1 MSGYKVVCVDDEQD
15 ILDYLEITLA
25 EYGYE
30 SVTFTDPSQAFDYVL
45 ENKKNILMICS
56 DFKMPEM
63 TGFEFRAKLLE
74 NGLDH
79 PFVILTGFFDK
90 ELAVDAMRLNI
101 SEFIS
106 KPIIENQFKPI
117 ILNYAEKR
125 KASLEEDRE
134 MVCDFLE
141 ETYPMLDEIEE
152 LILELEEKP
161 EDENAIN
168 TYFRLLHTIKGTSSC
183 IGLDALAAFAHR
195 YEDLIN
201 LLKGKQQEVN
211 SSVINVLLKGLD
223 YLKQMYACEKEFK
236 AFPHKIEDIVKIFDQ
251 DFTVDNDD
259 ALEVEQK
266 KDVQKSSKSSS
277 VKEEKISISVDI
289 LSEFL
294 EMSGELTVLKNTIFK
309 ILIKMNSKYSGDP
322 DLEQLSASMTGMH
335 KISSLLQN
343 QVAEMKKITVET
355 VYKPMKRV
363 VRDSANICNKKVH
376 LNTTGGN
383 LRVDT
388 SVGKLLNNVL
398 VHMLRNSV
406 DHGIESPGRR
416 EEIGKNPEGVIDLNL
431 SETGESIIV
440 EIIDDGNGID
450 AEKIKEK
457 ALEKELYSSSD
468 LEKMSKNR
476 VFQILFES
484 GFSTAEK
491 ITAVSGRG
499 VGMDMVKSSIEEFG
513 GRIFIDSELGKGS
526 KFVIDIPIP
535 RSVLIIKSL
544 MVFSKGLPFNI
555 PLDDVEKVVLYEDVK
570 EEEMMQEVEGKLIFR
585 YHDRL
590 IPLLELRDIL
600 QLEPR
605 DKKDI
610 FNIVIVRSEHFCYG
624 IVVDEIED
632 IEEVVVKKLSH
643 PLDKAEIFQGVTFV
657 GDGELGL
664 IINVK
669 GIAKTYG
676 ISAKEEEEI
685 LGLIVECNDEKEY
698 MQFNL
703 LEHKN
708 YCLPLEYVY
717 RLEVFQVSSIE
728 YSGDLPL
735 IKYREGTLPLM
746 LPENELGLTDI
757 SMVELLEDKEEID
770 IIVINY
776 KGHKRGLFINE
787 ITDIIKTSEV
797 VDHQMKD
804 DNLILGTIFMSEH
817 TNSVIDIEKM
827 MSRYLPKAIELEI
840 GEAKQDN
847 KEIKDLDSF
856 LKEAS

>member
-1 MSGYKVVCVDDEQD
+1 
-15 ILDYLEITLA
+15 
-25 EYGYE
+25 
-30 SVTFTDPSQAFDYVL
+30 
-45 ENKKNILMICS
+45 
-56 DFKMPEM
+56 
-63 TGFEFRAKLLE
+63 
-74 NGLDH
+74 
-79 PFVILTGFFDK
+79 
-90 ELAVDAMRLNI
+90 
-101 SEFIS
+101 
-106 KPIIENQFKPI
+106 
-117 ILNYAEKR
+117 
-125 KASLEEDRE
+125 
-134 MVCDFLE
+134 
-141 ETYPMLDEIEE
+141 
-152 LILELEEKP
+152 
-161 EDENAIN
+161 
-168 TYFRLLHTIKGTSSC
+168 
-183 IGLDALAAFAHR
+183 
-195 YEDLIN
+195 
-201 LLKGKQQEVN
+201 
-211 SSVINVLLKGLD
+211 
-223 YLKQMYACEKEFK
+223 
-236 AFPHKIEDIVKIFDQ
+236 
-251 DFTVDNDD
+251 
-259 ALEVEQK
+259 
-266 KDVQKSSKSSS
+266 
-277 VKEEKISISVDI
+277 
-289 LSEFL
+289 
-294 EMSGELTVLKNTIFK
+294 
-309 ILIKMNSKYSGDP
+309 
-322 DLEQLSASMTGMH
+322 
-335 KISSLLQN
+335 
-343 QVAEMKKITVET
+343 
-355 VYKPMKRV
+355 
-363 VRDSANICNKKVH
+363 
-376 LNTTGGN
+376 
-383 LRVDT
+383 
-388 SVGKLLNNVL
+388 
-398 VHMLRNSV
+398 
-406 DHGIESPGRR
+406 
-416 EEIGKNPEGVIDLNL
+416 
-431 SETGESIIV
+431 
-440 EIIDDGNGID
+440 
-450 AEKIKEK
+450 
-457 ALEKELYSSSD
+457 
-468 LEKMSKNR
+468 
-476 VFQILFES
+476 
-484 GFSTAEK
+484 
-491 ITAVSGRG
+491 
-499 VGMDMVKSSIEEFG
+499 
-513 GRIFIDSELGKGS
+513 
-526 KFVIDIPIP
+526 
-535 RSVLIIKSL
+535 
-544 MVFSKGLPFNI
+544 
-555 PLDDVEKVVLYEDVK
+555 
-570 EEEMMQEVEGKLIFR
+570 MMQEVEGKLIFR

-676 ISAKEEEEI
+676 ISAKEEEI

-847 KEIKDLDSF
+847 KEIKDLDNF

>member
-1 MSGYKVVCVDDEQD
+1 MSGYKIVCVDDEQD
-15 ILDYLEITLA
+15 ILDYLETILA

-30 SVTFTDPSQAFDYVL
+30 SVNFTDPSQAFDYVL

-63 TGFEFRAKLLE
+63 TGFQLRSKLLE
-74 NGLDH
+74 NSLDH
-79 PFVILTGFFDK
+79 PFVIVTGFFDK

-106 KPIIENQFKPI
+106 KPIVENDFKPI

-125 KASLEEDRE
+125 KASIEEDRE

-152 LILELEEKP
+152 LILELEENP

-168 TYFRLLHTIKGTSSC
+168 TYFRLLHTIKGTASC
-183 IGLDALAAFAHR
+183 IGLDVLAAFAHK

-201 LLKGKQQEVN
+201 LVKGKKQKVN
-211 SSVINVLLKGLD
+211 STVINVLLKGSD

-251 DFTVDNDD
+251 DFTADNND
-259 ALEVEQK
+259 AIEDEQK
-266 KDVQKSSKSSS
+266 QDVQKSSKSSS

-289 LSEFL
+289 LSDFL

-309 ILIKMNSKYSGDP
+309 ILIKMNSKYNGDP
-322 DLEQLSASMTGMH
+322 DLEQLSASMAGMH

-363 VRDSANICNKKVH
+363 VRDSANVCNKKVH
-376 LNTTGGN
+376 LNTTGAN

-406 DHGIESPGRR
+406 DHGIESPERR

-431 SETGESIIV
+431 TETGESIIV

-450 AEKIKEK
+450 PEKIKEK

-526 KFVIDIPIP
+526 KFIIDIPIP

-600 QLEPR
+600 QLEAR

-669 GIAKTYG
+669 GIAKTFG
-676 ISAKEEEEI
+676 ISAKEEEEVLGII
-685 LGLIVECNDEKEY
+685 LECNDEKEY

-708 YCLPLEYVY
+708 FCLPLEYVY
-717 RLEVFQVSSIE
+717 RLEVVQVSSIE

-735 IKYREGTLPLM
+735 IKYREGTLPLI

-757 SMVELLEDKEEID
+757 SMVELLEGKEEID
-770 IIVINY
+770 IIVIHH

-797 VDHQMKD
+797 VDHKMKD
-804 DNLILGTIFMSEH
+804 DNLILGTIFMSEK
-817 TNSVIDIEKM
+817 TNTVIDIEKM
-827 MSRYLPKAIELEI
+827 MSRCGPKVIELEVE
-840 GEAKQDN
+840 EAKQDN
-847 KEIKDLDSF
+847 KEVKDLDNF